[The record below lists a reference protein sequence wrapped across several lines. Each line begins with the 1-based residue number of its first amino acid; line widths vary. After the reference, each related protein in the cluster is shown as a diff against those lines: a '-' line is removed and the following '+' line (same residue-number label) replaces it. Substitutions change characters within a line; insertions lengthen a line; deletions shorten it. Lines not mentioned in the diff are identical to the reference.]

1 MKNNTTSIMVALIMT
16 AAFMGT
22 ALVWQQQPQQQAQAL
37 MGSESSSPS
46 CVDNQPC
53 DTSVTQD
60 FTN

>member
-1 MKNNTTSIMVALIMT
+1 MVALIMT

-22 ALVWQQQPQQQAQAL
+22 ALVWQQPPQQTQAL

>member
-22 ALVWQQQPQQQAQAL
+22 ALVWQQPPQQTQAL

>member
-1 MKNNTTSIMVALIMT
+1 MVALIMT

-37 MGSESSSPS
+37 MGYESSSPS